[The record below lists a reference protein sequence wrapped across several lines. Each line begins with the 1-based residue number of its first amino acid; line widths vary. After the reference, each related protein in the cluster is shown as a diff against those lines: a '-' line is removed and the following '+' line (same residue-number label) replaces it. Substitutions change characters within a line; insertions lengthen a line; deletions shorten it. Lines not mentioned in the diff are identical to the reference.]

1 MPRVEAPETSG
12 WEKGA
17 RRAWARA
24 GRRRERERVRVDED
38 EGEGAGAGVRRDEG
52 QRRAAAGAGPS
63 EGEGE
68 PAAHCALG
76 PSACATRDGWLYV
89 SEVVAPE
96 LRRGEAVEI
105 EDEVRGCFKELV
117 GASALPSP
125 SALSLDPFWTPY

>member
-1 MPRVEAPETSG
+1 MPRVEAPETRG

-38 EGEGAGAGVRRDEG
+38 EGEGAGVRRDEG
-52 QRRAAAGAGPS
+52 QRRAAARAGPS

-68 PAAHCALG
+68 PAAHGALG

-96 LRRGEAVEI
+96 PRRGEAVEI
-105 EDEVRGCFKELV
+105 EDEVRGCFEELV
-117 GASALPSP
+117 SASASLSLSP
-125 SALSLDPFWTPY
+125 LSSDSLSALY